1 MTPEILV
8 VDDDLRLRPFAG
20 DADVDAAWPWYRDP
34 ATVALVD
41 GAGAPAYARDR
52 VAAMYDALGA
62 QGEVYVVEL
71 RSGAGWEPVG
81 DVTLAPHTLPIVVA
95 PGSRGRG
102 IGRRVL
108 LRLVDRAR
116 VLGWTELRVRE
127 VRDDNE
133 ASHRLFS
140 GLGFVVSAGTV
151 RDQGP
156 SRGYVLR
163 LAPLGGRPRL

>member
-1 MTPEILV
+1 M
-8 VDDDLRLRPFAG
+8 
-20 DADVDAAWPWYRDP
+20 DAAWPWYRDP
-34 ATVALVD
+34 VTVVLVD
-41 GAGAPAYARDR
+41 GPGAPAYARDR

-62 QGEVYVVEL
+62 QGEVYVVAL

-81 DVTLAPHTLPIVVA
+81 DVALAPHTLPIVVA

-108 LRLVDRAR
+108 
-116 VLGWTELRVRE
+116 E

-140 GLGFVVSAGTV
+140 GLVVVSAGTV
-151 RDQGP
+151 RDHGP

>member
-116 VLGWTELRVRE
+116 VLGWDR
-127 VRDDNE
+127 
-133 ASHRLFS
+133 A
-140 GLGFVVSAGTV
+140 AGAGGA
-151 RDQGP
+151 RRQ
-156 SRGYVLR
+156 RG
-163 LAPLGGRPRL
+163 LAPPLLGPRLRRVSRDGP